1 MLNQPG
7 RADAAPKESPSP
19 RTRSCERS
27 FGPARR
33 TFRSFAGRLWSWRYR
48 GAALV
53 AAFSAFGYFG
63 APFVLGP
70 IVDAEPVA
78 RADFVQS
85 VVASGNVL
93 APYRVNIGSQVVG
106 VVKDVPVEEG
116 QTVKAGDKLIL
127 LDDRELR
134 AQVVQAEG
142 AVAQSE
148 ARMRQLRE
156 LTLPSAEATLAQARA
171 TLTDA
176 QSTYD
181 RADKL
186 FRSGSET
193 KVVLEDA
200 TRALAIA
207 NAQLR
212 AANFQVVTNQPGGS
226 DYVMA
231 ETQLSQARANLAIA
245 QSRLSY
251 TIITA
256 PRDGVLISRNVERGY
271 VVQPSNVLMV
281 LSPSGDIQLQVQID
295 EKNLGLIAVGQKA
308 LASTD
313 AYPGES
319 FRAEVVYINPGIDL
333 QRASVAVKLRTPEPP
348 AYLRQDMTVSVDIET
363 ALHPGALVISATS
376 LRGKTGDKPW
386 VFKVASGRA
395 TRQPV
400 QLGLTSAGKVEILD
414 GLNEGDLV
422 LPASATVAGG
432 SRIRVRGFGARE

>member
-200 TRALAIA
+200 TRALPS
-207 NAQLR
+207 R
-212 AANFQVVTNQPGGS
+212 TRNFAPPIFRS
-226 DYVMA
+226 SRI
-231 ETQLSQARANLAIA
+231 SQAAAITSWRKLNSA
-245 QSRLSY
+245 RREPTSR
-251 TIITA
+251 
-256 PRDGVLISRNVERGY
+256 SRNR
-271 VVQPSNVLMV
+271 
-281 LSPSGDIQLQVQID
+281 
-295 EKNLGLIAVGQKA
+295 
-308 LASTD
+308 
-313 AYPGES
+313 
-319 FRAEVVYINPGIDL
+319 
-333 QRASVAVKLRTPEPP
+333 
-348 AYLRQDMTVSVDIET
+348 
-363 ALHPGALVISATS
+363 
-376 LRGKTGDKPW
+376 
-386 VFKVASGRA
+386 
-395 TRQPV
+395 
-400 QLGLTSAGKVEILD
+400 
-414 GLNEGDLV
+414 
-422 LPASATVAGG
+422 ASATRL
-432 SRIRVRGFGARE
+432 SRPRATAS